1 MSGAN
6 LELVEQLV
14 DAFNQRNLAAMK
26 PLLDPGI
33 EWKPGGPAAVER
45 DIYRGREQ
53 VSNGF
58 VATWEAWDLFH
69 LEPSEVR
76 DLGDSIVWLG
86 RSRMRGGASHVELNQ
101 KFAVHFLVR
110 DGKVVRMEGFLDWQ
124 NALEAAGLSD

>member
-1 MSGAN
+1 MSEEN
-6 LELVEQLV
+6 VELVGQLV

-45 DIYRGREQ
+45 DVYRGREQ

-69 LEPSEVR
+69 LEQGEVR

-86 RSRMRGGASHVELNQ
+86 RSQMRGGASHVELNQ
-101 KFAVHFLVR
+101 EFAVHFLVR
-110 DGKVVRMEGFLDWQ
+110 DGKVVRMEGFLEWQ
-124 NALEAAGLSD
+124 DALEAAELKE

>member
-1 MSGAN
+1 MSQEN
-6 LELVEQLV
+6 VEVVGQLV
-14 DAFNQRNLAAMK
+14 HAFYQRNLAAMK

-45 DIYRGREQ
+45 DVYQGREQ

-76 DLGDSIVWLG
+76 DLGDSIVWLV

-110 DGKVVRMEGFLDWQ
+110 DGKVVRMEGFLEWQ
-124 NALEAAGLSD
+124 KALEAAGLSD